1 MKQKI
6 LMLLAVVLLGS
17 ASACAQSGNIEP
29 ARSDVNGDG
38 VVDVADIAAVIKI
51 MKDGGGTVTVGGYFY
66 LGTTL
71 PTAENYKTLPGVVS
85 TYTSIDEAIGA
96 TATVEAGDVLYML
109 CPTAWMQGKSVQIEL
124 TSGETV
130 DFLEEKNN
138 VTVSGYTIY
147 KTYVLN
153 TPSTATLKT
162 PVEQAP
168 TYYYGLLDLTQISD
182 ITAAQIIG
190 SSETLSANTSV
201 STQYPIST
209 QYPRI
214 FFMLYEEDT
223 ECSATI
229 QQNNMTLEI
238 PRWYTAS
245 KTNGSTTYTFKFIPV
260 NGDYNVINITYTH

>member
-17 ASACAQSGNIEP
+17 ASAFAQSGNIEP
-29 ARSDVNGDG
+29 ARGDVNGDG

-51 MKDGGGTVTVGGYFY
+51 IKDGGGTVTVGGYFY
-66 LGTTL
+66 LGTTQ

-96 TATVEAGDVLYML
+96 TATMEAGDVLYML

-168 TYYYGLLDLTQISD
+168 TYYYGMVDMTQLNS
-182 ITAAQIIG
+182 TAAQIIA
-190 SSETLSANTSV
+190 SNETLNANTSI
-201 STQYPIST
+201 STTYPIST
-209 QYPRI
+209 QSMRV
-214 FFMLYEEDT
+214 FFMMYEDDT
-223 ECSATI
+223 ECNAI
-229 QQNNMTLEI
+229 VLQNNMTVEI
-238 PRWYTAS
+238 PWNAMS
-245 KTNGSTTYTFKFIPV
+245 KTDGDTTYTFKFFFA
-260 NGDYNVINITYTH
+260 NGNFNVTNITYTH